1 MSAQFVSLE
10 DVVNELLVDEGKNT
24 QAEFLRYYNIGL
36 KGLKELNFDVVRMI
50 KAVELTVDSA
60 TNTIT
65 LPTDYVKFVNIAVL
79 GSDGE
84 LHYLGRRER
93 LNVVSGATPASPE
106 SDSNYFDNVDEG
118 VYGRYGF
125 GGGNNSNGYYRE
137 NLDNDTIE
145 FSSVSGVLDKIIL
158 EYISDGSTGVTGDSI
173 KVHTFAQE
181 ALALFIYWKSIQ
193 RKRGINANEK
203 MFARK
208 EFYNQKR
215 LARARM
221 NTFTKSEAL
230 QATRK
235 AFKQAPKL

>member
-1 MSAQFVSLE
+1 MAQFVTLE
-10 DVVNELLVDEGKNT
+10 EVVNELLIDEGKNT

-36 KGLKELNFDVVRMI
+36 RGLKELNFDVVRMI
-50 KAVELTVDSA
+50 KAVELSVSES

-65 LPTDYVKFVNIAVL
+65 LPSDYVKFINIAVL
-79 GSDGE
+79 GSDGD
-84 LHYLGRRER
+84 LHYLGRREK
-93 LNVVSGATPASPE
+93 LNLVDGATPPSPE
-106 SDSNYFDNVDEG
+106 SDSNFFDNVDEG

-125 GGGNNSNGYYRE
+125 GGGNNANGYYRE
-137 NLDNDTIE
+137 NLDDNTIE
-145 FSSVSGVLDKIIL
+145 FSSITGQLEKIIL
-158 EYISDGSTGVTGDSI
+158 EYISDGSQSLTGDNI

-181 ALALFIYWKSIQ
+181 ALTSFIYWKSIQ

-203 MFARK
+203 LFARK

-221 NTFTKSEAL
+221 NTFNKYEAL
-230 QATRK
+230 QTTRK

>member
-1 MSAQFVSLE
+1 MAQFVTLE
-10 DVVNELLVDEGKNT
+10 EVVNELLIDEGKNT

-36 KGLKELNFDVVRMI
+36 RGLKELNFDEVRMI
-50 KAVELTVDSA
+50 KAVELSVSES

-65 LPTDYVKFVNIAVL
+65 LPSDYVKFINIAVL
-79 GSDGE
+79 GSDGD
-84 LHYLGRRER
+84 LHYLGRREK
-93 LNVVSGATPASPE
+93 LNLVDGATPPSPE
-106 SDSNYFDNVDEG
+106 SDSNFFDNVDEG

-125 GGGNNSNGYYRE
+125 GGGNNANGYYRE
-137 NLDNDTIE
+137 NLDDNTIE
-145 FSSVSGVLDKIIL
+145 FSSITGQLEKIIL
-158 EYISDGSTGVTGDSI
+158 EYISDGSQGVTGDNI

-181 ALALFIYWKSIQ
+181 ALASFIYWKSIQ

-203 MFARK
+203 QFARK

-221 NTFTKSEAL
+221 NTFNKHEAL
-230 QATRK
+230 QTTRK